1 MIMYK
6 FLIAVYIDEK
16 DTEKLKDLCV
26 NNYLEFEDDPV
37 LLILA
42 LRCWMS
48 I

>member
-26 NNYLEFEDDPV
+26 NNYLDFED
-37 LLILA
+37 
-42 LRCWMS
+42 
-48 I
+48 